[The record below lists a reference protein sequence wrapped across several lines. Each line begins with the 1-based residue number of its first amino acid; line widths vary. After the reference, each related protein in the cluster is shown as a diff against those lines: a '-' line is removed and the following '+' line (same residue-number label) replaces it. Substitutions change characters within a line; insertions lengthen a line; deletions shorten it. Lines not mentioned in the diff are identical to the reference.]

1 MNRFTVAI
9 LCLMLCLA
17 GAMVPTD
24 AKVSAADTVANMVI
38 AMTIG
43 SKIIKIDDV
52 DGEIDA
58 GPQIKWGHTFS
69 PIAPIINALGGTTQW
84 DAKTR
89 RVTIDLGTKTIV
101 LTISSHYAVVNGKS
115 VSIDSN
121 PDLIH
126 LVPYVQAPGRTMLP
140 VRFIAEQF
148 GALVTWNSTLQ
159 RVTLALKVTSP
170 PLPPL
175 TQRVVSFTPSQTS
188 SAFLTLLADE
198 SVDVIEMATG
208 TYHLPYMVINID
220 RTRPVMVRPAADATV
235 VLSGAGNGF
244 DPEFGFGFGGTAGN
258 ITMQDLIFDGFILG
272 QQGIIQ
278 AFNCHDISLNDMVV
292 RNSRSNG
299 IAPPDSSWAIY
310 ITSTPTVFSTNFT
323 ANRWTIEASAGQMG
337 ALQVYGGNHVTAT
350 GWSVSN
356 ACYAVYASG
365 SERGPLTDLILDDWT
380 ISNTGAPAWGT
391 LNASVYMENASGRFS
406 NMHATVS
413 GVLANV
419 GSPKLIDGG
428 GSSS

>member
-1 MNRFTVAI
+1 MNRITVTL

-198 SVDVIEMATG
+198 SVDVIEMAAG
-208 TYHLPYMVINID
+208 TYHLYTIQIDID
-220 RTRPVMVRPAADATV
+220 RTRCVVVRPAAGATV
-235 VLSGAGNGF
+235 IFSGDVTGPGAQF
-244 DPEFGFGFGGTAGN
+244 WFGLNSRAGN
-258 ITMQDLIFDGFILG
+258 ITMQGLIFDGYILG
-272 QQGIIQ
+272 QQGIVHTG
-278 AFNCHDISLNDMVV
+278 NCHDITLNDMIV

-299 IAPPDSSWAIY
+299 MTAQPYHSWAIY
-310 ITSTPTVFSTNFT
+310 MDTIQGLSATNFT
-323 ANRWTIEASAGQMG
+323 ANRWTIEASARQMS
-337 ALQVYGGNHVTAT
+337 ALQVYGGSHVTAS
-350 GWSVSN
+350 GWVV
-356 ACYAVYASG
+356 AHAYLAVYAS
-365 SERGPLTDLILDDWT
+365 SDRGPLTDLILDDWT
-380 ISNTGAPAWGT
+380 ITDTGGSGWGQSN
-391 LNASVYMENASGRFS
+391 LSVVFQQSSGRFS
-406 NMHATVS
+406 NVHAVTS
-413 GVLANV
+413 GALFNQ
-419 GSPKLIDGG
+419 GTPMLTDRGG
-428 GSSS
+428 NSI